1 MLNNGGLRVRIVLCM
16 AQSVALKQIGAG
28 KGFGAD
34 MALVRLFLRVHTD
47 MARQMVQPSVALGTF
62 AAAVQPLTGRDAII
76 EAVIDAG
83 DDAGTAAFFFFN
95 NTTTTSIT
103 TTTATT
109 TTATTRTGENQFGS
123 APFRRRLTGRALV
136 GRLGSC
142 SSSVV
147 GSGRSSGSGSGNIRS
162 SRRVWVHIAPT
173 NNVKCHDRV
182 GGTGMVVVREVG
194 ADVSPRPFLHTS
206 VTLSPLSKNLSLS

>member
-1 MLNNGGLRVRIVLCM
+1 M

-83 DDAGTAAFFFFN
+83 DDAGTAAFFFN

-147 GSGRSSGSGSGNIRS
+147 GSGRSSGNIRS
-162 SRRVWVHIAPT
+162 SRRGWVHIVPT

-206 VTLSPLSKNLSLS
+206 VTLSPLSKNLSLPSLQ

>member
-1 MLNNGGLRVRIVLCM
+1 
-16 AQSVALKQIGAG
+16 
-28 KGFGAD
+28 
-34 MALVRLFLRVHTD
+34 
-47 MARQMVQPSVALGTF
+47 MVQASVALGTF

-83 DDAGTAAFFFFN
+83 DDAGIAAFFFFN
-95 NTTTTSIT
+95 TT

-162 SRRVWVHIAPT
+162 SRRGWVHIAPT
-173 NNVKCHDRV
+173 NKVKCHDRV

-206 VTLSPLSKNLSLS
+206 VTLSPLSKNLSLPSLQ